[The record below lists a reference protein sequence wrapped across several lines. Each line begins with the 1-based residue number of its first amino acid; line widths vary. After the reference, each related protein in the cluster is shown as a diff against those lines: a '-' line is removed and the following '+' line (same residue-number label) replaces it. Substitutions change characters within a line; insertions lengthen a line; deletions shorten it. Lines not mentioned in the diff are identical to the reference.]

1 MSDQQPQVYEVSLSQ
16 LPAGVTTNVRRRAGI
31 VVSREQ
37 GYTGP
42 LDKEQLAAV
51 KADPYLVVTKAGA
64 VEEAESAAVA
74 DAELEAQHILD
85 EARTEAASII
95 DTAKTKADTV
105 TKTAAE
111 EAQKVTDAAKAKG
124 EEAIKAAQDQ
134 AKKIVDEAKKPASA
148 K

>member
-31 VVSREQ
+31 VVSREE

-64 VEEAESAAVA
+64 VEEAESTAVA

-85 EARTEAASII
+85 EARTEAARII
-95 DTAKTKADTV
+95 
-105 TKTAAE
+105 
-111 EAQKVTDAAKAKG
+111 DAAKAEG

-134 AKKIVDEAKKPASA
+134 AKKIVDEAKKPVST